1 MGKWA
6 HRRLLELGAT
16 PVHELGLGN
25 DDQDLQAD
33 FEAWR
38 EGLWPALS
46 AAIKGGTEGAAE
58 GSEAAVAFEASQVKS
73 SQVKSRSE
81 AAVAFEASFRC
92 RWLPGAVAAPTL
104 PSSSFEWLCRAFPKQ
119 TLYECR
125 VEANLELTNLELT
138 NPELTNL
145 KGGSVRHIE
154 LACNCTERGRAA
166 GQLRYAAAD
175 DLGVCCDNGRAF
187 AERTA
192 RALGLSLTASFEM
205 LATARGAGMAPPL
218 PSPCTLEHAL
228 RYYAD
233 VRAPAPKP
241 LLKLLAAHTVDAAH
255 ARRLEHLASAA
266 GKEEYTRRII
276 VEGRGLLELL
286 EENPSCRPPLGA
298 VLELVPKLSPR
309 YYTIS
314 SSPIPSKGARV
325 AMTVKVLREPRQ
337 GAETRLKEGVCSTQL
352 GALALGQRVVVFVRA
367 SAFRLPRDPA
377 TPVLMVGPGTGIA
390 PFRAFVQELSEA
402 RRTGETRLYFGC
414 RHAAVDFLYAD
425 ELRTAECAGTLTKLR
440 TAFSRDGPTKVYV
453 QQRLREDGALVY
465 GLLEQ
470 GAHVYLCGGT
480 GMGREVVSV
489 LAEILGTHGKLTH
502 AQASEYLKRMTS
514 QGRLVQELWS

>member
-6 HRRLLELGAT
+6 QRRLLELGAT

-33 FEAWR
+33 FETWR

-58 GSEAAVAFEASQVKS
+58 WAES
-73 SQVKSRSE
+73 
-81 AAVAFEASFRC
+81 AVAFEASFRC
-92 RWLPGAVAAPTL
+92 RWLPGAVDAPTL
-104 PSSSFEWLCRAFPKQ
+104 PSSSFEWLCRAYPKQ

-125 VEANLELTNLELT
+125 VEASLELT

-145 KGGSVRHIE
+145 ELTTNLEGGSVRHIE
-154 LACNCTERGRAA
+154 LACDCTERGGTAS
-166 GQLRYAAAD
+166 QLRYAAAD
-175 DLGVCCDNGRAF
+175 DLGVCCDNGRPL

-192 RALGLSLTASFEM
+192 RALGLCLSASFEM

-241 LLKLLAAHTVDAAH
+241 LLRLLAAHTVDAAH

-266 GKEEYTRRII
+266 GKAEYTRRIV

-325 AMTVKVLREPRQ
+325 AITVKVLREPRK

-414 RHAAVDFLYAD
+414 RYAAVDFLYAD

-465 GLLEQ
+465 GLLEH

-514 QGRLVQELWS
+514 QGRLIQELWS

>member
-6 HRRLLELGAT
+6 QRRLLELGAT

-33 FEAWR
+33 FETWR

-46 AAIKGGTEGAAE
+46 AAIKGGTEGAAIKGGNE
-58 GSEAAVAFEASQVKS
+58 GAAEWAES
-73 SQVKSRSE
+73 
-81 AAVAFEASFRC
+81 AVAFEASFRC
-92 RWLPGAVAAPTL
+92 RWLPGAVDAPTL
-104 PSSSFEWLCRAFPKQ
+104 PSSSFEWLCRAYPKQ

-125 VEANLELTNLELT
+125 VEASLELT
-138 NPELTNL
+138 NPELTNPEL
-145 KGGSVRHIE
+145 TNPELTNLELTTNLEGGSVRHIE
-154 LACNCTERGRAA
+154 LACDCTERGGTAS
-166 GQLRYAAAD
+166 QLRYAAAD
-175 DLGVCCDNGRAF
+175 DLGVCCANGRPL

-192 RALGLSLTASFEM
+192 RALGLCLSASFEM

-241 LLKLLAAHTVDAAH
+241 LLRLLAAHTVDAAH

-266 GKEEYTRRII
+266 GKAEYTRRIV

-325 AMTVKVLREPRQ
+325 AITVKVLREPRK

-414 RHAAVDFLYAD
+414 RYAAVDFLYAD
-425 ELRTAECAGTLTKLR
+425 ELRAAECAGTLTKLR

-465 GLLEQ
+465 GLLEH

-502 AQASEYLKRMTS
+502 AQASQYLKRMTS

>member
-6 HRRLLELGAT
+6 QRRLLELGAT

-33 FEAWR
+33 FETWR

-46 AAIKGGTEGAAE
+46 AAIKGGTEGAAIKGGTVTGTE
-58 GSEAAVAFEASQVKS
+58 GAAEWAES
-73 SQVKSRSE
+73 
-81 AAVAFEASFRC
+81 AVAFEASFRC
-92 RWLPGAVAAPTL
+92 RWLPGTFDAPTFL
-104 PSSSFEWLCRAFPKQ
+104 PSSSFEWLCRAYPKQ

-125 VEANLELTNLELT
+125 VEASLELT

-145 KGGSVRHIE
+145 ELTTNLEGGSVRHIE
-154 LACNCTERGRAA
+154 LACDCTERGGTAS
-166 GQLRYAAAD
+166 QLRYAAAD
-175 DLGVCCDNGRAF
+175 DLGVCCDNGRPL

-192 RALGLSLTASFEM
+192 RALGLCLSASFEM

-241 LLKLLAAHTVDAAH
+241 LLRLLAAHTVDAAH

-266 GKEEYTRRII
+266 GKAEYTRRIV

-325 AMTVKVLREPRQ
+325 AITVKVLREPRK

-352 GALALGQRVVVFVRA
+352 GALALGPRSARRRLRARLGLSTATRPGDASPHGRAGHGHRPLSRVCARAVRGAANGRDSSLFWMPLRRRRLPLRRRAPCCRVRGHPHQATHRLLARWADQGVRA
-367 SAFRLPRDPA
+367 AAAARRRRARIRAARARRARLPVR
-377 TPVLMVGPGTGIA
+377 GH
-390 PFRAFVQELSEA
+390 
-402 RRTGETRLYFGC
+402 
-414 RHAAVDFLYAD
+414 RHGAGRGRSFPCLQRSWA
-425 ELRTAECAGTLTKLR
+425 RTASSR
-440 TAFSRDGPTKVYV
+440 TR
-453 QQRLREDGALVY
+453 RR
-465 GLLEQ
+465 
-470 GAHVYLCGGT
+470 
-480 GMGREVVSV
+480 
-489 LAEILGTHGKLTH
+489 
-502 AQASEYLKRMTS
+502 ASTS
-514 QGRLVQELWS
+514 SA